1 MDDSSASAKE
11 MSLAI
16 RGYGLLAAVSAHF
29 LFLHCTYSI
38 VLNGVGSDGQFL
50 KIKLS
55 PYKLLQ
61 HPWHNIHTDDF
72 LSIVLH

>member
-16 RGYGLLAAVSAHF
+16 RGYGLLAAVSSHF

-38 VLNGVGSDGQFL
+38 VLNEVGSDDQFL
-50 KIKLS
+50 KIK
-55 PYKLLQ
+55 
-61 HPWHNIHTDDF
+61 
-72 LSIVLH
+72 